1 MSDKKSSTEKCGC
14 KDCKCENCNCGRSLM
29 PICFLVC
36 ALTAVLVAL
45 IFSISFTAVF
55 TTELRHKYGR
65 TYAGTYVEE
74 YSNSIGATI
83 VPLSAGATIDMFES
97 GATGF
102 LMIGEKDDE
111 RSDDFYAKY
120 STLVGQLDKT
130 NEFFVYTHNAKGED
144 AQAENYARA
153 ITLDTENAPALLYIR
168 NGKIYDRLDSLY
180 DDSVLN
186 TFIMKYKAVPSSEE

>member
-1 MSDKKSSTEKCGC
+1 
-14 KDCKCENCNCGRSLM
+14 M

-55 TTELRHKYGR
+55 TTELRHKYGH

-74 YSNSIGATI
+74 YSKGLGSTVIS
-83 VPLSAGATIDMFES
+83 LSAGATIDMFES

-120 STLVGQLDKT
+120 SSLVDKLDKT
-130 NEFFVYTHNAKGED
+130 NEFFVYTYNKNGED
-144 AQAENYARA
+144 AQAESYARS
-153 ITLDTENAPALLYIR
+153 ITLDNENAPALLYVR
-168 NGKIYDRLDSLY
+168 NGKIYDRLDSVY
-180 DDSVLN
+180 DDSILN
-186 TFIMKYKAVPSSEE
+186 TFIMKYKAVPSAE

>member
-14 KDCKCENCNCGRSLM
+14 KDCKCENCGCGRSLM

-74 YSNSIGATI
+74 YSKGVGATI
-83 VPLSAGATIDMFES
+83 IPLSAGATIDMFES

-111 RSDDFYAKY
+111 RSDEFYGKY
-120 STLVGQLDKT
+120 SNMVNQLDKT
-130 NEFFVYTHNAKGED
+130 NEFFVYTHDKNGED
-144 AQAENYARA
+144 SQAESYARA

-168 NGKIYDRLDSLY
+168 NGKIHDRLDSVY
-180 DDSVLN
+180 DDSIMN
-186 TFIMKYKAVPSSEE
+186 TFIMKYKAVPTSE